1 MNIYVASSWRNDL
14 QPSVVRGLRAL
25 GHKVYDFKV
34 DSAFG
39 WHQIDENWKN
49 WTPNEA
55 RGMLLHP
62 LSQRGFTSDKA
73 ALDQCDVCVLV
84 LPCGRSS
91 HLELGYAI
99 GQGKPGIVF
108 WPSDLH
114 PYDPDLMY
122 LLAQYV
128 VTSSSELFHALEE
141 INAAT
146 PQ

>member
-1 MNIYVASSWRNDL
+1 VNIYVASSWRNEL

-25 GHKVYDFKV
+25 GYSVYDFR
-34 DSAFG
+34 DHGFG
-39 WHQIDENWKN
+39 WRQIDKEWES
-49 WTPNEA
+49 WTPSEA
-55 RGMLLHP
+55 RGMLLHS
-62 LSQRGFTSDKA
+62 LAQAGFARDKT

-84 LPCGRSS
+84 LPCGRSA

-114 PYDPDLMY
+114 PYEPDLMY

-128 VTSSSELFHALEE
+128 VVSSSELFGALRELDG
-141 INAAT
+141 A